1 MNAWIQSAYGKALCD
16 AGKVVILVIHSGL
29 FLSMSSVYPR
39 GSVDYSVK
47 HLFLFELVH
56 CGEEFF
62 QLRAKFLLRRL
73 GSTGELEDG

>member
-16 AGKVVILVIHSGL
+16 AGKAVVLVIYSGL
-29 FLSMSSVYPR
+29 FFSLSNVYPGGSVY
-39 GSVDYSVK
+39 YSVK

-62 QLRAKFLLRRL
+62 QLRAEFLLRRL
-73 GSTGELEDG
+73 EGTGELEDG